1 MATAEWLAAHPPV
14 MAYLQPA
21 FYAQLQEYKT
31 TFKLSMSEAINQL
44 LKLGLPQ
51 QPALP
56 PQPQDDALE
65 ETTPPQPPDNLADE
79 VQALKHRVA
88 TLEAESVHR
97 QGELSPLPSSS
108 LMSSG
113 QSDAVPEQTMAQA
126 RIAQIE
132 PEHTANRLTQADD
145 QKVQELIMKLQSP
158 MEPDLW
164 QPLDL
169 QAGSYLPSW
178 LLRELA
184 NLQRI
189 DRPSTPAILSPAP
202 APYGLLPPANS
213 RQANRVTADGSQVIP
228 WGAPLNAETSEPN
241 PPLISLKA
249 PSRLL
254 GKSQPNQS
262 RSSTAEAQVTSEPL
276 RTETE
281 QVQMEQSQ
289 PVPRLERTE
298 QTDKEAQPQKRSSS
312 DHAAAQP
319 PKQKKKKK
327 GLGGWFGV

>member
-108 LMSSG
+108 LASSG
-113 QSDAVPEQTMAQA
+113 QPDAVPERTLAQP
-126 RIAQIE
+126 RTAQIE
-132 PEHTANRLTQADD
+132 PGHTAIRVTSDD
-145 QKVQELIMKLQSP
+145 QKLRELVMELQSP
-158 MEPDLW
+158 REPDLW
-164 QPLDL
+164 QPGSEF
-169 QAGSYLPSW
+169 QADFDSPI
-178 LLRELA
+178 LLLLKEIA
-184 NLQRI
+184 NSPRG
-189 DRPSTPAILSPAP
+189 DRPSTPALLSPAP
-202 APYGLLPPANS
+202 APYGLLSPANS
-213 RQANRVTADGSQVIP
+213 VAAICSKVIYP
-228 WGAPLNAETSEPN
+228 SAPLNAETSEPH
-241 PPLISLKA
+241 PPLASVQAHLVE
-249 PSRLL
+249 
-254 GKSQPNQS
+254 SQPNQS

-281 QVQMEQSQ
+281 QVQMEPSQ
-289 PVPRLERTE
+289 PVSRSKGTE
-298 QTDKEAQPQKRSSS
+298 PTDQEAQPQKRSSS

-327 GLGGWFGV
+327 GLGGWFGL

>member
-113 QSDAVPEQTMAQA
+113 QPDAVPERTLAQA
-126 RIAQIE
+126 RTAQIK
-132 PEHTANRLTQADD
+132 PECTAIRVTSDD
-145 QKVQELIMKLQSP
+145 QKLRELVMELQSP
-158 MEPDLW
+158 REPDLW
-164 QPLDL
+164 QPGSEF
-169 QAGSYLPSW
+169 QADFDPPI
-178 LLRELA
+178 LLLLKEIA
-184 NLQRI
+184 NSPRG
-189 DRPSTPAILSPAP
+189 DRPSTPALLSPAP
-202 APYGLLPPANS
+202 APYGLLSPANS
-213 RQANRVTADGSQVIP
+213 VAAICSKVIYP
-228 WGAPLNAETSEPN
+228 SAPLNAETSEPH
-241 PPLISLKA
+241 PPLASVQAHLVE
-249 PSRLL
+249 
-254 GKSQPNQS
+254 SQPNQS

-298 QTDKEAQPQKRSSS
+298 LTDQETRSRKRSSS

>member
-108 LMSSG
+108 LASSG
-113 QSDAVPEQTMAQA
+113 QPDAVPERTLAQA
-126 RIAQIE
+126 RTAQIK
-132 PEHTANRLTQADD
+132 PECTAIRVTSDD
-145 QKVQELIMKLQSP
+145 QKLRKLVMELQSP
-158 MEPDLW
+158 REPDLW
-164 QPLDL
+164 QPGSEF
-169 QAGSYLPSW
+169 QADFDPPI
-178 LLRELA
+178 LLLLKEIA
-184 NLQRI
+184 NSPRG
-189 DRPSTPAILSPAP
+189 DRPSTPALLSPAP
-202 APYGLLPPANS
+202 APYGLLSPANS
-213 RQANRVTADGSQVIP
+213 VAAICSKVIYP
-228 WGAPLNAETSEPN
+228 SAPLNAETSEPH
-241 PPLISLKA
+241 PPLASVQAHLVE
-249 PSRLL
+249 
-254 GKSQPNQS
+254 SQPNQS

-298 QTDKEAQPQKRSSS
+298 QTDQEAQPQKRSSS

>member
-108 LMSSG
+108 LASSG
-113 QSDAVPEQTMAQA
+113 QPDAVPERTLAQA
-126 RIAQIE
+126 RTAQIK
-132 PEHTANRLTQADD
+132 PEHTANRVTSDD
-145 QKVQELIMKLQSP
+145 QKLRELVMELQSP
-158 MEPDLW
+158 REPDLW
-164 QPLDL
+164 QPGSEF
-169 QAGSYLPSW
+169 QADFDSPI
-178 LLRELA
+178 LLLLKEIA
-184 NLQRI
+184 NSPRG
-189 DRPSTPAILSPAP
+189 DRPSTPALLSPAP
-202 APYGLLPPANS
+202 APYGLLSPANS
-213 RQANRVTADGSQVIP
+213 VAAICSKVIYP
-228 WGAPLNAETSEPN
+228 SAPLNAETSEPH
-241 PPLISLKA
+241 PPLASVQAHLVE
-249 PSRLL
+249 
-254 GKSQPNQS
+254 SQPNQS

-281 QVQMEQSQ
+281 QVQMEPSQ
-289 PVPRLERTE
+289 PVSRSKGTE
-298 QTDKEAQPQKRSSS
+298 PTDQEAQPQKRSSS

>member
-1 MATAEWLAAHPPV
+1 MATAEWLATHPPV
-14 MAYLQPA
+14 IAYLPPA
-21 FYAQLQEYKT
+21 LYAQLQAYKT
-31 TFKLSMSEAINQL
+31 TLKVSMSEAIKL
-44 LKLGLPQ
+44 LLALGLPQ

-189 DRPSTPAILSPAP
+189 DLSTPALLSPAP

-281 QVQMEQSQ
+281 QGQMEPSQ

>member
-108 LMSSG
+108 LASSG
-113 QSDAVPEQTMAQA
+113 QPDAVPERTMAQA
-126 RIAQIE
+126 RTAQIK
-132 PEHTANRLTQADD
+132 PEHPANRVTSDD
-145 QKVQELIMKLQSP
+145 QKLRELVMELQSP
-158 MEPDLW
+158 REPDLW
-164 QPLDL
+164 QPGSEF
-169 QAGSYLPSW
+169 QADFDSPI
-178 LLRELA
+178 LLLLKEIA
-184 NLQRI
+184 NSPRG
-189 DRPSTPAILSPAP
+189 DRPSTPALLSPAP
-202 APYGLLPPANS
+202 APYGLLSPANS
-213 RQANRVTADGSQVIP
+213 VAAICSKVIYP
-228 WGAPLNAETSEPN
+228 SAPLNAETSEPH
-241 PPLISLKA
+241 PPLASVQAHLVE
-249 PSRLL
+249 
-254 GKSQPNQS
+254 SQPNQS
-262 RSSTAEAQVTSEPL
+262 RSLTAEAQVTSEPL

-281 QVQMEQSQ
+281 QGQMEPSQ

-298 QTDKEAQPQKRSSS
+298 QTDQEARSQKRYSS

-327 GLGGWFGV
+327 GLGGWFGL